1 MGIET
6 ALILGFSALQAQQG
20 LKQSKD
26 QAERI
31 IDKANIETAQKG
43 KQVRAKGA
51 AARSSFLTSGFELE
65 GTPMSAIDSIF
76 KTGLEDIQTISSSAN
91 RQAKNTIREGRMNA
105 LTTMAGA
112 FAGADF
118 GSGSLFGK
126 AATSGASG
134 VGQGLNSMGFT
145 GAADK
150 IGFGMNASG
159 FGTDAYSYFDKIDG
173 Y

>member
-6 ALILGFSALQAQQG
+6 AIIVGLAAVQAQQG

-31 IDKANIETAQKG
+31 IDKANIETAEKG

-51 AARSSFLTSGFELE
+51 AARSSFLSSGFELE
-65 GTPMSAIDSIF
+65 GTPMSAIDGIF
-76 KTGLEDIQTISSSAN
+76 KTGLEDIEVISSSAN
-91 RQAKNTIREGRMNA
+91 RQANSTVRAGRIGA

-112 FAGADF
+112 FAGMDF

-145 GAADK
+145 GAADS
-150 IGFGMNASG
+150 IGFGMNSMG
-159 FGTDAYSYFDKIDG
+159 SGTDAYSYFDKIDG